1 MTAFAKLVRSVVT
14 TPQTTI
20 CYASHMPD
28 RKFFK
33 GINDHYLADSP
44 EDVERAKL
52 SIYYLWWQFARIHPV
67 LWYAR
72 TYDVQP
78 VDERTQ
84 LLRARFGDLSIPLFE
99 VWWQTTGRALF
110 AEPEA
115 MQAVQ
120 LVEPGTRLAT
130 FHPEAR
136 VLDLKVALITDKQ
149 TILNDFKRVLDTHHQ
164 GSSLPMADFSNAS
177 QPLHTMNFDDSNIR
191 TAWLCWL
198 YKHVYPSVQ
207 LWVIGDRLG
216 LLPNAR
222 VRDAYGLLDLNTTK
236 ARAARNS
243 LNVTVHRAKGNAEAL
258 FQHVVYGD
266 FPKYERIKEGKLPFG
281 EEHGKRFS
289 TATNIKKGPWYD
301 WLVSEYKGRLMDEV
315 RAKATALAPPG
326 YPKTDQATDHFLA
339 GNSNV
344 W

>member
-1 MTAFAKLVRSVVT
+1 
-14 TPQTTI
+14 
-20 CYASHMPD
+20 MPD

-33 GINDHYLADSP
+33 GVNDHYLSDSTQ
-44 EDVERAKL
+44 DTERAKL

-72 TYDVQP
+72 TYDMQP
-78 VDERTQ
+78 VDQRTEK
-84 LLRARFGDLSIPLFE
+84 LLAKFGDLSDPLFE
-99 VWWQTTGRALF
+99 VWWYRTGLSLF

-120 LVEPGTRLAT
+120 LVEPGTRSALV
-130 FHPEAR
+130 HPEAR

-149 TILNDFKRVLDTHHQ
+149 TILNEFRQVIDTHHP
-164 GSSLPMADFSNAS
+164 GRSLSVTKFSNAS
-177 QPLHTMNFDDSNIR
+177 QPLHTIDFDDSNIR

-198 YKHVYPSVQ
+198 YKHLYPSVH

-216 LLPNAR
+216 LLPNAK
-222 VRDAYGLLDLNTTK
+222 VRDAYGLIPLERTTAK
-236 ARAARNS
+236 AARNS
-243 LNVTVHRAKGNAEAL
+243 LRVTVDRAKGNASAL

-266 FPKYERIKEGKLPFG
+266 FPKYERIDEVKYPFG
-281 EEHGKRFS
+281 QKHGKDFN
-289 TATNIKKGPWYD
+289 TATNVKNGPWQQ
-301 WLVSEYKGRLMDEV
+301 WLVNEYKSRLMAEV
-315 RAKATALAPPG
+315 RAKAAAIAPPG
-326 YPKTDQATDHFLA
+326 YPKTTEAADHFLA